1 MKLLR
6 FLLRY
11 SREINYSRAALVVA
25 ILTGVAGG
33 LVNTALLALINSA
46 LGSGGPPSPR
56 LLAGFVALCVAL
68 PVMRFVPEVLLLRL
82 TQGAMFDL
90 RLQLCRRI
98 LSAPLRLLEELKPAR
113 LLATMTE
120 DIPTVTGAII
130 LLPLLCMHGAVLVS
144 CLVYLGW
151 LSPLVLVFVLCFMAV
166 GVVSYQLPTMRAMR
180 YFKRGREEWDGLVK
194 HFRAMTEGTKE
205 LKLHRERREAFI
217 ADEVRP
223 TADAL
228 RRFQFTGNS
237 IYIATRTWGQLLFFI
252 LIGLL
257 LFALPNWR
265 PVGVTTLTGYVLV
278 LLYMMTPLEVM
289 LNMLPA
295 FGRAKVAMEK
305 IEALGL
311 SLAQRGED
319 VGAGPAPADGWQRLE
334 LVGVTHTYYREGEN
348 STFTLG
354 PIDLSFRPGELV
366 FLAGGNGSGKTTLAK
381 LLTGLYAPEG
391 GEIRLDGRR
400 VGEEGMDDYRQLF
413 SAVFSDFYL
422 FDRLLG
428 LGREELDERAGAYLS
443 QLQLA
448 HKVEVAGGRLSTT
461 DLSQGQR
468 KRLALLTAY
477 LEDRPFYIFDEW
489 AADQDPAFKNIFY
502 LSLLPELKARG
513 KTALV
518 ITHDDRYYHVADRL
532 VKLNYGSVESDERLD
547 AARGVA
553 AATTTAAAEAEMS
566 AA

>member
-11 SREINYSRAALVVA
+11 SREIKYSRTALAVTV
-25 ILTGVAGG
+25 LTGVAGG

-46 LGSGGPPSPR
+46 LGSEGPPPPR
-56 LLAGFVALCVAL
+56 LLAGFAVLCVAL

-90 RLQLCRRI
+90 RLHLCRRI

-151 LSPLVLVFVLCFMAV
+151 LSPLVLAFVLGFMAV

-180 YFKRGREEWDGLVK
+180 YFKRGREEWDELVK

-217 ADEVRP
+217 TDEVRP
-223 TADAL
+223 TADAQ
-228 RRFQFTGNS
+228 RRFQFTGNT
-237 IYIATRTWGQLLFFI
+237 IYIATRTWGQVLFFI

-257 LFALPNWR
+257 LFVVPGWR
-265 PVGVTTLTGYVLV
+265 PVGATTLTGYVLI

-305 IEALGL
+305 IEALGV
-311 SLAQRGED
+311 SLATRGEEA
-319 VGAGPAPADGWQRLE
+319 GAGHAPARDWRRIE
-334 LVGVTHTYYREGEN
+334 LAGVTHTYYRESEN

-381 LLTGLYAPEG
+381 LLTGLYTPEG
-391 GEIRLDGRR
+391 GEIRLDGRA
-400 VGEEGMDDYRQLF
+400 VDEEGMERYRQLF
-413 SAVFSDFYL
+413 SVVFSDFYL
-422 FDRLLG
+422 FEKLLG
-428 LGREELDERAGAYLS
+428 LGHDELDERAGGYLS
-443 QLQLA
+443 QLQLT
-448 HKVEVAGGRLSTT
+448 HKVQVSGGRLSTT

-518 ITHDDRYYHVADRL
+518 ITHDDRYYHLADRL
-532 VKLNYGSVESDERLD
+532 VKLNYGVVESDERLD
-547 AARGVA
+547 GARDVA
-553 AATTTAAAEAEMS
+553 AATAEAEMS